1 MVRIRDSKG
10 RSEGSGYARIFGDPQ
25 LGKLISRVHSTS
37 IRAGTELEKM
47 VLARVTLISDLDEFL
62 TQELM
67 PEGVHVAPKQL
78 VKDCETLNYA
88 GSEPDQLVF
97 KRRQG
102 EQSCH
107 VIELKDGD
115 AFDTKKSSS
124 ERQSLHGFIQRNA
137 QYLPYRVHAHFCC
150 FNQEDRKIIYDG
162 FKRKVEMSE
171 CMTGREFCELLEI
184 DYDEIRQEREADQA
198 ANLEDFLEDLAS
210 IPAVKERLGNYSI

>member
-1 MVRIRDSKG
+1 MVRIRDSEG

-25 LGKLISRVHSTS
+25 LGKLISRVHATS

-47 VLARVTLISDLDEFL
+47 VLARVTLIPDLDEFL
-62 TQELM
+62 SHEVM
-67 PEGVHVAPKQL
+67 ADGVHVAPKRM

-88 GSEPDQLVF
+88 GAEPDLLVF
-97 KRRQG
+97 KRREGKQL
-102 EQSCH
+102 CH

-115 AFDTKKSSS
+115 AFDTKKSSA

-137 QYLPYRVHAHFCC
+137 SQLPYFVYPHFCC
-150 FNQEDRKIIYDG
+150 FNQDDRRIIYDG
-162 FKRKVEMSE
+162 FKRKVPMSE

-198 ANLEDFLEDLAS
+198 ANLDEFLEDLVS
-210 IPAVKERLGNYSI
+210 IPAVKQRLGNYSI